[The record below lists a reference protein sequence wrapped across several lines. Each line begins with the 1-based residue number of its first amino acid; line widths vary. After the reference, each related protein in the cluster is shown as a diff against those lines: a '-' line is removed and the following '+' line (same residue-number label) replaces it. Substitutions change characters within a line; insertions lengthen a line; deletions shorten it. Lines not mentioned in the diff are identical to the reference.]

1 MRPMNAVLWVIV
13 CLTFSVSA
21 WANPSDRMLHAL
33 EGETIRVTT
42 NTDNTYQ
49 GELYAFDDEVV
60 ILLDD
65 VANLK
70 EIPRNSVENIQLSGV
85 IAGTSSAAAPQNT
98 QQSSKSVESK
108 DSESVLQN
116 QPIPH
121 AHARTDFLYEQR
133 QLERVGSAYRI
144 SGGVVTGV
152 GALTAFSSL
161 MSLAIGGTHWST
173 ERSRDTLNKGAVIT
187 AIVGTGIT
195 AAGTGLIIAGNN
207 KRRRAKQTYKKSFDY
222 SLAPDIGIRGGG
234 AKLTLQF

>member
-1 MRPMNAVLWVIV
+1 MRHSFMIFFALMVL
-13 CLTFSVSA
+13 SVSLCA
-21 WANPSDRMLHAL
+21 WAAPSDRVLHAL

-70 EIPRNSVENIQLSGV
+70 EIPRNRVENIQLSGV
-85 IAGTSSAAAPQNT
+85 VTGTSSASAPQNA
-98 QQSSKSVESK
+98 QQSSKSAESE
-108 DSESVLQN
+108 DRENVLQN
-116 QPIPH
+116 QPMPH